1 MYMENKVA
9 LVTGAGQG
17 IGRGIALEL
26 AAAGCRVVVAD
37 INYDTAAAVT
47 AEIQEKGG
55 QAVAT
60 GGDVSNRDHVREMF
74 AASSSFGP
82 VEILVNNAGVF
93 PFVGFGELTEE
104 QWDVTMNVNVKGLY
118 FCIQEALH
126 CMPDGG
132 RIINISSIAGQVGIP
147 TLAHYCASK
156 AAVDGLVRGLAVELA
171 DRRITVNS
179 VAPGAIHTPGADGAS
194 DEEGT
199 RQLLSNVPY
208 GEKGNP
214 ADIAT
219 LVRFLASPE
228 AQYLT
233 GQVIAVDGGWTAK

>member
-1 MYMENKVA
+1 MENKVA
-9 LVTGAGQG
+9 LITGAGQG
-17 IGRGIALEL
+17 IGRAIALEL
-26 AAAGCRVVVAD
+26 AGAGCRVVVAD
-37 INYDTAAAVT
+37 INYETAAAVA
-47 AEIQEKGG
+47 AEVQEKGG

-60 GGDVSNRDHVREMF
+60 GGDVSNREQVRDMF

-93 PFVGFGELTEE
+93 PFVGFGELSEE
-104 QWDVTMNVNVKGLY
+104 QWDLTMNVNIKGPY

-171 DRRITVNS
+171 DRRITVNA

-208 GEKGNP
+208 GEKGDP
-214 ADIAT
+214 ADIAAM
-219 LVRFLASPE
+219 VCFLASSQ
-228 AQYLT
+228 AQYIT